1 MTPIENFLQSLITLD
16 VWGVVKV
23 LILFGLGLYLV
34 FALVVI
40 RQVQLM
46 SKSLNGSL
54 DLPLRL
60 IALVHLGLVIG
71 VFLFALV
78 VL

>member
-1 MTPIENFLQSLITLD
+1 MTPVEQLLQGILTLD
-16 VWGVVKV
+16 VWGVVKFFV
-23 LILFGLGLYLV
+23 LFGLLLYIV
-34 FALVVI
+34 FAVVVI

-46 SKSLNGSL
+46 SHSLNGTL

-60 IALVHLGLVIG
+60 IALIHLGLTVG
-71 VFLFALV
+71 VFLLALL